1 MELTEF
7 GALVVNVIGYACV
20 GFVVILMLIMIGA
33 VLWMI
38 AHMCGELGKTDLSR
52 PICTLTWERCIYTD
66 DDEEICKKCR
76 IYQEYE
82 NERKRAREGEID
94 AIQRSEGRS
103 GGEENCSRRNGVNWP
118 SWGAWRPQFTCE
130 TFPAERKTAT
140 LRRPV
145 SHTYVDAHVHVWPT

>member
-82 NERKRAREGEID
+82 NERKRANESSRQNGPQRGRLSRSDRRRRSQEHAEGKTTKRRT
-94 AIQRSEGRS
+94 AS
-103 GGEENCSRRNGVNWP
+103 G
-118 SWGAWRPQFTCE
+118 
-130 TFPAERKTAT
+130 
-140 LRRPV
+140 
-145 SHTYVDAHVHVWPT
+145 SH